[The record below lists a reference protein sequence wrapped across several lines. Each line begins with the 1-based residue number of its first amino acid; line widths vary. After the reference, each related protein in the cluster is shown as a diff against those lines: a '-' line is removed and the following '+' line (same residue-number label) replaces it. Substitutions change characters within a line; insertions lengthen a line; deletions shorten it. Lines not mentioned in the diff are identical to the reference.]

1 MKLLITGV
9 SHKTAPVEVRE
20 RLAFRPE
27 NLPAALADLKAR
39 EGVSEA
45 VILST
50 CNRVEV
56 ALTCEENSKT
66 AAVAVDEFLADTR
79 HVQREW
85 VTPYLYHFED
95 SDAIRHLFRVA
106 ASLDSMVVGEPQILG
121 QLK

>member
-1 MKLLITGV
+1 MKLHITGV

-50 CNRVEV
+50 CNRVEITV
-56 ALTCEENSKT
+56 TTDDRCDPQAIVNSFLNDQKNISADKI
-66 AAVAVDEFLADTR
+66 AAN
-79 HVQREW
+79 
-85 VTPYLYHFED
+85 
-95 SDAIRHLFRVA
+95 
-106 ASLDSMVVGEPQILG
+106 LDRKSVV
-121 QLK
+121 